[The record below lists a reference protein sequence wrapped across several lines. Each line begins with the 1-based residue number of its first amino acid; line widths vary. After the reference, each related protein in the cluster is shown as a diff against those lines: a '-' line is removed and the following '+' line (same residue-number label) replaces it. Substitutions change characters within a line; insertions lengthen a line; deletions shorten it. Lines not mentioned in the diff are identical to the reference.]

1 MSRVSVHVVVRLA
14 EYDSALAFYFRL
26 LGRGIYQIVFSENSD
41 ADLRP
46 LQKQLAESDTL
57 E

>member
-1 MSRVSVHVVVRLA
+1 MSRVSGHAVVRLA